1 MFKMPNNSKLPIFVI
16 FTTVVLDSMGIGIII
31 PVMPALFA
39 DVTGTEKISDIAIWG
54 GLLASTFALM
64 QFIFGP
70 ILGALSDRYGRKPI
84 LLLALFV
91 MAAYYLLMGF
101 AQTLWLLFLGRLIG
115 GITAATH
122 ATANAYMAD
131 ISSPEEKA
139 ARFGMLG
146 AGFGLGFVLGPLIG
160 GLLGEWGPR
169 APFFAAA
176 MLAAANGV
184 LCYFVLKE
192 SLKTKNRREFMWY
205 RANPIGAILDLRKF
219 EGIYSLLL
227 VFLLFTVGTSIY
239 AAIWPFFT
247 VERFNWSPGMIG
259 ISLTIYGVCFAIV
272 QGVLVRPAIKIW
284 GEKKTI
290 IIGFC
295 FEFSAMVTF
304 AFLTDGK
311 ILIILIPLASLGVL
325 AQPAIQAILSKSVGD
340 DRQGAIQ
347 GVASSLNAIA
357 MVITPITMTWIL
369 AVFSDKTAKYYFP
382 GMPFLFSALMVLL
395 CLFIISRR
403 KTASTL

>member
-1 MFKMPNNSKLPIFVI
+1 MPNNSKLPIFVI

-39 DVTGTEKISDIAIWG
+39 EVTGTEKISDIAIWG

-192 SLKTKNRREFMWY
+192 SLKTKNQREFMWY

-227 VFLLFTVGTSIY
+227 VFLLFTIGTSIY

-247 VERFNWSPGMIG
+247 VERFSWSPGMIG

-403 KTASTL
+403 KPASTL

>member
-1 MFKMPNNSKLPIFVI
+1 MPQNSKLPIIVI

-39 DVTGTEKISDIAIWG
+39 EVTGSTKISDIAVWG

-70 ILGALSDRYGRKPI
+70 ILGALSDKHGRKPI

-101 AQTLWLLFLGRLIG
+101 AQTLWLLFIGRLIG
-115 GITAATH
+115 GITAAPH

-131 ISSPEEKA
+131 ISLPEEKA

-160 GLLGEWGPR
+160 GVLGEFGPR
-169 APFFAAA
+169 APFFVAAI
-176 MLAAANGV
+176 LAASNGL
-184 LCYFVLKE
+184 LCFFVLKE
-192 SLKTKNRREFMWY
+192 SLEIKNRREFMWH

-219 EGIYSLLL
+219 DGIYPLLL
-227 VFLLFTVGTSIY
+227 VFLLFTIGTSIY

-247 VERFNWSPGMIG
+247 VERFEWSPSMIG

-272 QGVLVRPAIKIW
+272 QGFLVRPAIKIW

-295 FEFSAMVTF
+295 FELSAMVTF

-311 ILIILIPLASLGVL
+311 ILVILIPLASLGVL

-357 MVITPITMTWIL
+357 MVITPITMTWVL

-382 GMPFLFSALMVLL
+382 GMPFLVSAFMVLL
-395 CLFIISRR
+395 CLMIISRR
-403 KTASTL
+403 KQVITP

>member
-1 MFKMPNNSKLPIFVI
+1 MPNNSKLPIFVI

-39 DVTGTEKISDIAIWG
+39 EVTGSEKISDIAIWG

-131 ISSPEEKA
+131 ISSSEEKA

-227 VFLLFTVGTSIY
+227 VFLLFTIGTSIY

-247 VERFNWSPGMIG
+247 VERFSWSPGMIG

-382 GMPFLFSALMVLL
+382 GMPFLLSALMVLL

-403 KTASTL
+403 KQASTL

>member
-1 MFKMPNNSKLPIFVI
+1 MPNNSKLPIFVI

-39 DVTGTEKISDIAIWG
+39 EVTGTEKISDIAIWG

-115 GITAATH
+115 GVTAATH

-184 LCYFVLKE
+184 LCYFVLEE

-227 VFLLFTVGTSIY
+227 VFLLFTIGTSIY

-247 VERFNWSPGMIG
+247 VERFSWSPGMIG

-311 ILIILIPLASLGVL
+311 ILIILIPLASFGVL

-403 KTASTL
+403 NLASTL

>member
-1 MFKMPNNSKLPIFVI
+1 MPNNSKLPIFVI

-39 DVTGTEKISDIAIWG
+39 EVTGTEKISDIAIWG

-192 SLKTKNRREFMWY
+192 SLETKNRREFMWY

-227 VFLLFTVGTSIY
+227 VFLLFTIGTSIY

-247 VERFNWSPGMIG
+247 VERFSWSPGMIG

-403 KTASTL
+403 KLASTL

>member
-1 MFKMPNNSKLPIFVI
+1 MPNNSKLPIFVI

-39 DVTGTEKISDIAIWG
+39 EVTGSEKISDIAIWG
-54 GLLASTFALM
+54 GVLASTFALM

-91 MAAYYLLMGF
+91 MATYYLLMGF

-227 VFLLFTVGTSIY
+227 VFLLFTIGTSIY

-247 VERFNWSPGMIG
+247 VERFSWSPGMIG

-403 KTASTL
+403 KLASTL

>member
-1 MFKMPNNSKLPIFVI
+1 MPQNPKLPTIVI

-39 DVTGTEKISDIAIWG
+39 EVTGNTKISDIAVWG

-70 ILGALSDRYGRKPI
+70 ILGALSDKYGRKPI

-91 MAAYYLLMGF
+91 MAFYYLLMGF
-101 AQTLWLLFLGRLIG
+101 AQTLWLLFIGRLIG

-131 ISSPEEKA
+131 ISLPEQKA

-160 GLLGEWGPR
+160 GVLGELGPR
-169 APFFAAA
+169 APFFVAAI
-176 MLAAANGV
+176 LAASNGV
-184 LCYFVLKE
+184 LCFFVLRE
-192 SLKTKNRREFMWY
+192 SLEVKNRREFMWH

-219 EGIYSLLL
+219 DGIYPLLL
-227 VFLLFTVGTSIY
+227 VFLLFTIGTSIY

-247 VERFNWSPGMIG
+247 VERFEWSPSMIG

-284 GEKKTI
+284 GENKTI

-295 FEFSAMVTF
+295 IEFSAMVTF
-304 AFLTDGK
+304 AFLTNGK
-311 ILIILIPLASLGVL
+311 ILILLIPLASLGVL
-325 AQPAIQAILSKSVGD
+325 AHPAIQAVLSKSVGD

-357 MVITPITMTWIL
+357 MVITPITMTWVL
-369 AVFSDKTAKYYFP
+369 AVFSDKTTKYYFP
-382 GMPFLFSALMVLL
+382 GMPFLVSAFMVLL
-395 CLFIISRR
+395 CLLIISRR
-403 KTASTL
+403 KQVITP

>member
-1 MFKMPNNSKLPIFVI
+1 MPNNSKLPIFVI

-39 DVTGTEKISDIAIWG
+39 EVTGTEKISDIAIWG

-192 SLKTKNRREFMWY
+192 SLKSKNRREFMWY

-227 VFLLFTVGTSIY
+227 VFLLFTIGTSIY

-247 VERFNWSPGMIG
+247 VERFSWSPGMIG

-382 GMPFLFSALMVLL
+382 GMPFLLSALMVLL

-403 KTASTL
+403 KQASTL

>member
-1 MFKMPNNSKLPIFVI
+1 MPNNSKLPIFVI
-16 FTTVVLDSMGIGIII
+16 FATVVLDSMGIGIII

-39 DVTGTEKISDIAIWG
+39 EVTGTEKISDIAIWG

-184 LCYFVLKE
+184 LCYFVLEE

-227 VFLLFTVGTSIY
+227 VFLLFTIGTSIY

-247 VERFNWSPGMIG
+247 VERFSWSPGMIG

>member
-1 MFKMPNNSKLPIFVI
+1 MPQNSKLPIIVI
-16 FTTVVLDSMGIGIII
+16 FITVVLDSMGIGIII

-39 DVTGTEKISDIAIWG
+39 EVTGNTKISDIAVWG

-70 ILGALSDRYGRKPI
+70 ILGALSDKYGRKPI
-84 LLLALFV
+84 LLLALLV
-91 MAAYYLLMGF
+91 MAFYYLLMGF
-101 AQTLWLLFLGRLIG
+101 AQTLWLLFIGRLIG

-131 ISSPEEKA
+131 ISLPDQKA

-160 GLLGEWGPR
+160 GVLGELGPR
-169 APFFAAA
+169 APFFVAAI
-176 MLAAANGV
+176 LAASNGV
-184 LCYFVLKE
+184 LCFFVLRE
-192 SLKTKNRREFMWY
+192 SLEVKNRREFMWH

-219 EGIYSLLL
+219 DGIYPLLL
-227 VFLLFTVGTSIY
+227 VFLLFTIGTSIY

-247 VERFNWSPGMIG
+247 VERFEWSPSMIG

-284 GEKKTI
+284 GENKTI

-295 FEFSAMVTF
+295 IEFSAMVTF
-304 AFLTDGK
+304 AFLTNGK
-311 ILIILIPLASLGVL
+311 ILIMLIPLASLGVL

-357 MVITPITMTWIL
+357 MVITPITMTWVL

-382 GMPFLFSALMVLL
+382 GMPFLVSAFMVLL
-395 CLFIISRR
+395 CLLIISRR
-403 KTASTL
+403 KQVITP

>member
-1 MFKMPNNSKLPIFVI
+1 MPNNAKLPIFVI

-39 DVTGTEKISDIAIWG
+39 EVTGSEKISDIAIWG

-115 GITAATH
+115 GVTAATH

-192 SLKTKNRREFMWY
+192 SLKTKNQREFMWY

-227 VFLLFTVGTSIY
+227 VFLLFTIGTSIY

-247 VERFNWSPGMIG
+247 VERFSWSPGMIG

-403 KTASTL
+403 KLASTL

>member
-1 MFKMPNNSKLPIFVI
+1 MPNNSKLPIFVI

-39 DVTGTEKISDIAIWG
+39 EVTGSEKISDIAIWG

-192 SLKTKNRREFMWY
+192 SLKTKNQREFMWY

-227 VFLLFTVGTSIY
+227 VFLLFTIGTSIY

-247 VERFNWSPGMIG
+247 VERFSWSPGMIG

-382 GMPFLFSALMVLL
+382 GMPFLLSALMVLL

-403 KTASTL
+403 KQASTL

>member
-1 MFKMPNNSKLPIFVI
+1 MPHNSKLPIFVI

-39 DVTGTEKISDIAIWG
+39 EVTGTEKISDIAIWA

-115 GITAATH
+115 GVTAATH

-192 SLKTKNRREFMWY
+192 SLKIKNRREFMWY
-205 RANPIGAILDLRKF
+205 RAKPIGAILDLRKF

-227 VFLLFTVGTSIY
+227 VFLLFTIGTSIY

-247 VERFNWSPGMIG
+247 VERFSWSPGMIG

-304 AFLTDGK
+304 GFLTDGK

-325 AQPAIQAILSKSVGD
+325 AQAAIQAILSKSVGD

-395 CLFIISRR
+395 CLLIISRR
-403 KTASTL
+403 KLASTL

>member
-1 MFKMPNNSKLPIFVI
+1 MPNSSKLPIFVI

-227 VFLLFTVGTSIY
+227 VFLLFTIGTSIY

-284 GEKKTI
+284 GEEKTI

-395 CLFIISRR
+395 CLFILSRR
-403 KTASTL
+403 KPASTL

>member
-1 MFKMPNNSKLPIFVI
+1 MPNNSKLPIFVI

-39 DVTGTEKISDIAIWG
+39 EVTGSEKISDIAIWG

-227 VFLLFTVGTSIY
+227 VFLLFTIGTSIY

-247 VERFNWSPGMIG
+247 VERFSWSPGLIG

-290 IIGFC
+290 IVGFC

-403 KTASTL
+403 KLASTL

>member
-1 MFKMPNNSKLPIFVI
+1 MPNNSKLPIFVI

-39 DVTGTEKISDIAIWG
+39 EVTGSEKISDIAIWG

-122 ATANAYMAD
+122 STANAYMAD

-192 SLKTKNRREFMWY
+192 SLKTKNQREFMWY

-227 VFLLFTVGTSIY
+227 VFLLFTIGTSIY

-247 VERFNWSPGMIG
+247 VERFSWSPGMIG

-403 KTASTL
+403 KLASTL

>member
-1 MFKMPNNSKLPIFVI
+1 MPNNSKLPIFVI

-39 DVTGTEKISDIAIWG
+39 EVTGSEKISDIAIWG

-192 SLKTKNRREFMWY
+192 SLKSKNRREFMWY

-227 VFLLFTVGTSIY
+227 VFLLFTIGTSIY

-247 VERFNWSPGMIG
+247 VERFSWSPGMIG

-311 ILIILIPLASLGVL
+311 LLIILIPLASLGVL

-403 KTASTL
+403 KQASTL

>member
-1 MFKMPNNSKLPIFVI
+1 MPNNSKLPIFVI

-39 DVTGTEKISDIAIWG
+39 EVTGTEKISDIAIWG

-227 VFLLFTVGTSIY
+227 VFLLFTIGTSIY

-284 GEKKTI
+284 GEEKTI

-357 MVITPITMTWIL
+357 MIITPITMTWIL

-403 KTASTL
+403 KPASTL

>member
-1 MFKMPNNSKLPIFVI
+1 MPNNSKLPIFVI

-39 DVTGTEKISDIAIWG
+39 EVTGSEKISDIAIWG

-101 AQTLWLLFLGRLIG
+101 AETLWLLFLGRLIG

-227 VFLLFTVGTSIY
+227 VFLLFTIGTSIY

-247 VERFNWSPGMIG
+247 VERFSWSPGMIG

-403 KTASTL
+403 KLASTL

>member
-1 MFKMPNNSKLPIFVI
+1 MPNNSKLPIFVI

-39 DVTGTEKISDIAIWG
+39 EVTGSEKISDIAIWG

-91 MAAYYLLMGF
+91 MATYYLLMGF

-227 VFLLFTVGTSIY
+227 VFLLFTIGTSIY

-247 VERFNWSPGMIG
+247 VERFSWSPGMIG

-403 KTASTL
+403 KLASTL

>member
-1 MFKMPNNSKLPIFVI
+1 MPNNSKLPIFVI

-39 DVTGTEKISDIAIWG
+39 EVTGSEKISDIAIWG

-227 VFLLFTVGTSIY
+227 VFLLFTIGTSIY

-247 VERFNWSPGMIG
+247 VERFSWSPGMIG

-295 FEFSAMVTF
+295 FEFTAMVTF

-403 KTASTL
+403 KQASTL

>member
-1 MFKMPNNSKLPIFVI
+1 MPQNSKLPIIVI
-16 FTTVVLDSMGIGIII
+16 FITVVLDSMGIGIII

-39 DVTGTEKISDIAIWG
+39 EVTGSTKISDIAVWG

-70 ILGALSDRYGRKPI
+70 ILGALSDKYGRKPI

-91 MAAYYLLMGF
+91 MAVYYLLMGF
-101 AQTLWLLFLGRLIG
+101 AQTLWLLFIGRLIG

-131 ISSPEEKA
+131 ISLPEEKA

-160 GLLGEWGPR
+160 GVLGELGPR
-169 APFFAAA
+169 APFFVAAI
-176 MLAAANGV
+176 LAASNGV
-184 LCYFVLKE
+184 LCFFVLRE
-192 SLKTKNRREFMWY
+192 SLEVKNRREFMWH

-219 EGIYSLLL
+219 DGIYPLLL
-227 VFLLFTVGTSIY
+227 VFLLFTIGTSIY

-247 VERFNWSPGMIG
+247 VERFEWSPSMIG

-284 GEKKTI
+284 GENKTI

-295 FEFSAMVTF
+295 IEFSAMVTF
-304 AFLTDGK
+304 AFLTNGK

-325 AQPAIQAILSKSVGD
+325 AQPAIQAVLSKSVGN

-357 MVITPITMTWIL
+357 MVITPITMTWVL
-369 AVFSDKTAKYYFP
+369 AVFSDKTTKYYFP
-382 GMPFLFSALMVLL
+382 GMPFLVSASMVFL
-395 CLFIISRR
+395 CVLIISRR
-403 KTASTL
+403 KQVITP

>member
-1 MFKMPNNSKLPIFVI
+1 MPNNSKLPIFVI

-39 DVTGTEKISDIAIWG
+39 EVTGTEKISDIAIWG

-169 APFFAAA
+169 APFFAAS

-184 LCYFVLKE
+184 LCYLVLKE

-227 VFLLFTVGTSIY
+227 VFLLFTIGTSIY

-369 AVFSDKTAKYYFP
+369 AVFSDKTANYYFP

-395 CLFIISRR
+395 CLFILSRR
-403 KTASTL
+403 KPASTL

>member
-1 MFKMPNNSKLPIFVI
+1 MPNNSKLPIFVI

-39 DVTGTEKISDIAIWG
+39 EVTGTEKISDIAIWG

-84 LLLALFV
+84 LLVALFV

-131 ISSPEEKA
+131 ISSQEEKA

-192 SLKTKNRREFMWY
+192 SLKSKNRREFMWY

-227 VFLLFTVGTSIY
+227 VFLLFTIGTSIY

-247 VERFNWSPGMIG
+247 VERFSWSPGMIG

-403 KTASTL
+403 KQASTL

>member
-1 MFKMPNNSKLPIFVI
+1 MPNNSKLPIFVI

-227 VFLLFTVGTSIY
+227 VFLLFTIGTSIY

-403 KTASTL
+403 KPATTL

>member
-1 MFKMPNNSKLPIFVI
+1 MPNNSKLPIFVI

-184 LCYFVLKE
+184 LCYFVLEE

-227 VFLLFTVGTSIY
+227 VFLLFTIGTSIY

-247 VERFNWSPGMIG
+247 VERFSWSPGMIG

-403 KTASTL
+403 KPASTS

>member
-1 MFKMPNNSKLPIFVI
+1 MPQNSKLPTIVI

-39 DVTGTEKISDIAIWG
+39 EVTGSTKISEIAVWG

-70 ILGALSDRYGRKPI
+70 ILGALSDKYGRKPI
-84 LLLALFV
+84 LLLALFI

-101 AQTLWLLFLGRLIG
+101 AQTLWLLFIGRLIG

-122 ATANAYMAD
+122 STAKAYMAD
-131 ISSPEEKA
+131 ISLPEEKA

-160 GLLGEWGPR
+160 GLLGEWGSR
-169 APFFAAA
+169 TPFFVAAI
-176 MLAAANGV
+176 LAAANGV
-184 LCYFVLKE
+184 LCFVVLKE
-192 SLKTKNRREFMWY
+192 SLETKNRREFMWH

-219 EGIYSLLL
+219 EGIYPLLVVLLL
-227 VFLLFTVGTSIY
+227 FSIGTSIY
-239 AAIWPFFT
+239 PAIWPFFT
-247 VERFNWSPGMIG
+247 VERFEWSPSMIG

-295 FEFSAMVTF
+295 IEFSAMVTF
-304 AFLTDGK
+304 AFLTNGK
-311 ILIILIPLASLGVL
+311 ILIVLIPLASLGVL
-325 AQPAIQAILSKSVGD
+325 AQPALQAILSKSVGD

-347 GVASSLNAIA
+347 GVASSINAIS
-357 MVITPITMTWIL
+357 MVIAPLTMTWVL

-382 GMPFLFSALMVLL
+382 GMPFLLSAFMVLL
-395 CLFIISRR
+395 CLLIISRR
-403 KTASTL
+403 NKAVTS

>member
-1 MFKMPNNSKLPIFVI
+1 MPNNSKLPIFVI
-16 FTTVVLDSMGIGIII
+16 LTTVVLDSMGIGIII

-39 DVTGTEKISDIAIWG
+39 EVTGSEKISDIAIWG

-84 LLLALFV
+84 LLPALFV

-227 VFLLFTVGTSIY
+227 VFLLFTIGTSIY

-247 VERFNWSPGMIG
+247 VERFSWSPGMIG

-403 KTASTL
+403 KLASTL

>member
-1 MFKMPNNSKLPIFVI
+1 MPNNSKLPIFVI

-39 DVTGTEKISDIAIWG
+39 EVTGTEKISDIAIWG

-192 SLKTKNRREFMWY
+192 SLKSKNRREFMWY

-227 VFLLFTVGTSIY
+227 VFLLFTIGTSIY

-247 VERFNWSPGMIG
+247 VERFSWSPGMIG

-403 KTASTL
+403 KQASTL

>member
-1 MFKMPNNSKLPIFVI
+1 MPNNSKLPIFVI

-39 DVTGTEKISDIAIWG
+39 EVTGSEKISDIAIWG

-227 VFLLFTVGTSIY
+227 VFLLFTIGTSIY

-247 VERFNWSPGMIG
+247 VERFSWSPGMIG

-395 CLFIISRR
+395 CLLIISRR
-403 KTASTL
+403 KQASTL

>member
-1 MFKMPNNSKLPIFVI
+1 MPNNSKLPIFVI

-227 VFLLFTVGTSIY
+227 VFLLFTIGTSIY

-247 VERFNWSPGMIG
+247 VERFSWSPGMIG

-395 CLFIISRR
+395 CLFILSRR
-403 KTASTL
+403 KPASTL

>member
-1 MFKMPNNSKLPIFVI
+1 MPNNSKLPIFVI

-39 DVTGTEKISDIAIWG
+39 EVTGTEKISDIAIWG

-115 GITAATH
+115 GVTAATH

-184 LCYFVLKE
+184 LCYFVLEE

-227 VFLLFTVGTSIY
+227 VFLLFTIGTSIY

-247 VERFNWSPGMIG
+247 VERFSWSPGMIG

-403 KTASTL
+403 KLASTL

>member
-1 MFKMPNNSKLPIFVI
+1 MPNNSKLPIFVI

-39 DVTGTEKISDIAIWG
+39 EVTGTEKISDIAIWG

-184 LCYFVLKE
+184 LCYFVLEE

-227 VFLLFTVGTSIY
+227 VFLLFTIGTSIY

-247 VERFNWSPGMIG
+247 VERFSWSPGMIG

-403 KTASTL
+403 NLASTL

>member
-1 MFKMPNNSKLPIFVI
+1 MYTENLKVNNQISIWLISMFWMISAMIIVGGLTRLTDSGLSITEWQLFSGFLPPLNEVDWNNYFNLYKKIPEFKIQNYSMTLNEFKVI
-16 FTTVVLDSMGIGIII
+16 FWWEW
-31 PVMPALFA
+31 AH
-39 DVTGTEKISDIAIWG
+39 
-54 GLLASTFALM
+54 
-64 QFIFGP
+64 
-70 ILGALSDRYGRKPI
+70 R
-84 LLLALFV
+84 
-91 MAAYYLLMGF
+91 
-101 AQTLWLLFLGRLIG
+101 FLGRLIG

-192 SLKTKNRREFMWY
+192 SLKTKNRREFKWY

-227 VFLLFTVGTSIY
+227 VFLLFTIGTSIY

-247 VERFNWSPGMIG
+247 VERFSWSPGMIG

-284 GEKKTI
+284 GEEKTI

-403 KTASTL
+403 KPASTL

>member
-1 MFKMPNNSKLPIFVI
+1 MPNNSKLPIFVI

-39 DVTGTEKISDIAIWG
+39 EVTGSEKISDIAIWG

-184 LCYFVLKE
+184 LCYFVLEE

-227 VFLLFTVGTSIY
+227 VFLLFTIGTSIY

-247 VERFNWSPGMIG
+247 VERFSWSPGMIG

-403 KTASTL
+403 KPASTL